1 MITVANRIPVK
12 PEFAKK
18 FEEAFQK
25 RLGLVDKTPGFLAYK
40 LLRPSK
46 DGDPYVVLTFWETQE
61 QFRAWTQSENFREQH
76 KKNRMLGDDAFAGP
90 VNLEIH
96 EVVQESGAVFAPRDS
111 RQAAKFM

>member
-12 PEFAKK
+12 PEFAEK

-25 RLGLVDKTPGFLAYK
+25 RLGLVDDMPGFVAYR

-46 DGDPYVVLTFWETQE
+46 EDDPYVVLTFWESE
-61 QFRAWTQSENFREQH
+61 KHFRDWTQSDNFREQH

-90 VNLEIH
+90 VKLEVH
-96 EVVQESGAVFAPRDS
+96 EVVQQSGA
-111 RQAAKFM
+111 KFEACSATP

>member
-12 PEFAKK
+12 PEYHDK

-25 RLGLVDKTPGFLAYK
+25 RLGLVDDMPGFVAYR

-46 DGDPYVVLTFWETQE
+46 EEDPYVVLTFWESE
-61 QFRAWTQSENFREQH
+61 DHFRQWTQSENFREQH
-76 KKNRMLGDDAFAGP
+76 KKDRMLADDAFAGK

-96 EVVQESGAVFAPRDS
+96 EVVQESGAPF
-111 RQAAKFM
+111 KL

>member
-12 PEFAKK
+12 PEYAAK
-18 FEEAFQK
+18 FEEAFLA
-25 RLGLVDKTPGFLAYK
+25 RLGLVDQMDGFVAYK

-46 DGDPYVVLTFWETQE
+46 AEDPYVVLTFWQSEA

-90 VNLEIH
+90 VKLEIH
-96 EVVQESGAVFAPRDS
+96 EVAQESGAPFA
-111 RQAAKFM
+111 